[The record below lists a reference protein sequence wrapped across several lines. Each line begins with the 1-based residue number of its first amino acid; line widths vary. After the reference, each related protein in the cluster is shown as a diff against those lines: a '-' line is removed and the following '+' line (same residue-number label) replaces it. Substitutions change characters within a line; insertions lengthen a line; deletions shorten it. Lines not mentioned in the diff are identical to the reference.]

1 MVPSFTTPDGGS
13 MDARQTIDVDLLR
26 TGVERMIADG
36 VDVLATTGTF
46 GEVYN
51 LLWEEQQVLIK
62 AMVEVVAKRVPLFI
76 GCTSP
81 NPREV
86 LDKMR
91 FIREVGADG
100 VLVVDTG
107 DGSRT
112 DQLLA
117 AIRKLSDRPIRWIVN
132 THFHPDHTGGNGP
145 IAKAGRSVPQITIGA
160 GKLFSDADQTASIV
174 AHENV
179 LNRLTA
185 SADRGQPLVPEEGMP
200 VDEYFTPVKNLHFND
215 EAIVLYHE
223 PKAHTDGDSLV
234 LFRGSDVLST
244 GDIFT
249 PGAYPFIDVDQGG
262 TVQGEIAALTHILQL
277 TVPAKNQEGGT
288 YVVPGHGRICDSA
301 DVVEFR
307 DMVVIVRDR
316 IQDLMKKG
324 MTLDQIKA
332 AGVTRDYDTEYVT
345 PTSFVKPDQFVASMY
360 KSLGGK

>member
-1 MVPSFTTPDGGS
+1 VSRVADKRFPRAEGHTVTRRI
-13 MDARQTIDVDLLR
+13 ATR
-26 TGVERMIADG
+26 TRTA
-36 VDVLATTGTF
+36 
-46 GEVYN
+46 
-51 LLWEEQQVLIK
+51 
-62 AMVEVVAKRVPLFI
+62 VVAASVVGFAWW
-76 GCTSP
+76 TSP
-81 NPREV
+81 QAQSQQTPAAGDEGGVHVEHVRGNIHMLASRGGNITV
-86 LDKMR
+86 Q
-91 FIREVGADG
+91 VGHEG
-100 VLVVDTG
+100 VLLVDASTADAAPQVVAALRKISTG
-107 DGSRT
+107 
-112 DQLLA
+112 
-117 AIRKLSDRPIRWIVN
+117 PIRYIVN
-132 THFHPDHTGGNGP
+132 THTHPDHVGGNSIVANAAAPTP
-145 IAKAGRSVPQITIGA
+145 ILP
-160 GKLFSDADQTASIV
+160 LNIV

-200 VDEYFTPVKNLHFND
+200 VDEYFTPVKSLHFND

-223 PKAHTDGDSLV
+223 PKAHTDGDTVV

-262 TVQGEIAALTHILQL
+262 TVQGEIAALNHILQL

-345 PTSFVKPDQFVASMY
+345 FTSFVKPDQFVASIY
-360 KSLGGK
+360 RSLGRT